1 VGSDQSFAA
10 VHPTRAAPGY
20 WGIAGSVA
28 FAAFMTKLDTYIVNI
43 TLPTIARYFHVGTS
57 EASHTI
63 IAYLVVGTSTL
74 LFFGRLGD
82 RFGLRKIFLW
92 GYGLFTV
99 GSLLCA
105 LSCSI
110 IMLVGSRLVQGL
122 GGAMLISSGYAIIP
136 KFLPHDR
143 TGWAFGILST
153 SAMLGV
159 IIGAPLGGFINGYL
173 SWHWIFLINIP
184 VGIAAIIA
192 AARALPPDAGQATP
206 DSESNRGND
215 VTGTLLSFLGL
226 SALLYALT
234 TGGEWGWTSPVTG
247 GLIFFALLLIVA
259 FLVWE
264 RRCSSPLIDFALF
277 RNSRFACATLAAF
290 FGYMLMG
297 GNAFLMP
304 FYLEL
309 AKGLGTVSVGLLL
322 LVNSVASLS
331 LGLIA
336 GRLSD
341 KIPPSFMTTVA
352 MASAALSSL
361 FFSAYLRSPG
371 LVPVVVF
378 LAWFGVSYGMFVSPN
393 NNQAMSAMPENESGM
408 GSGIFNTVNT
418 LGLAFGV
425 ALLELILVQAVP
437 HGGASLEEHLNQG
450 RISAG
455 DFLGG
460 FEKAY
465 LFGAIVCVAALAWSA
480 VILFSDVRRR
490 GMSAHAEA
498 ASPSPSSPLDR

>member
-1 VGSDQSFAA
+1 MEVEKSLAA
-10 VHPTRAAPGY
+10 VHPPREAPGY

-43 TLPTIARYFHVGTS
+43 TLPTIARYFNVGTS

-82 RFGLRKIFLW
+82 KVGLRKIFLW

-105 LSCSI
+105 ASCSI
-110 IMLVGSRLVQGL
+110 IMLVGSRLIQGL
-122 GGAMLISSGYAIIP
+122 GGAMLISSGYAIIA
-136 KFLPHDR
+136 KFIPANK

-184 VGIAAIIA
+184 VGIMAIIA
-192 AARALPPDAGQATP
+192 ALRALPGGSEAASP
-206 DSESNRGND
+206 DSGLNQGND
-215 VTGTLLSFLGL
+215 VPGTLLSFLGL

-234 TGGEWGWTSPVTG
+234 TGQEWGWTSPVTG
-247 GLIFFALLLIVA
+247 GLLFLSFLVIVA
-259 FLVWE
+259 FLIWE
-264 RRCSSPLIDFALF
+264 KCCICPLIDFALF
-277 RNSRFACATLAAF
+277 RNSRFACATMAAF

-309 AKGLGTVSVGLLL
+309 AKGLNTVSVGLLL
-322 LVNSVASLS
+322 LVNSVASLV

-341 KIPPSFMTTVA
+341 RISPSFLTTVA
-352 MASAALSSL
+352 MASAALSSY
-361 FFSAYLRSPG
+361 FFSGCLKFPG

-378 LAWFGVSYGMFVSPN
+378 LAWFGVSYGVFVSPN
-393 NNQAMSAMPENESGM
+393 NNQAMSALPENESGM
-408 GSGIFNTVNT
+408 GSGVFNTVNT

-425 ALLELILVQAVP
+425 TLLELILSQAVP
-437 HGGASLEEHLNQG
+437 HGGASLETHLNLG
-450 RISAG
+450 KISAG

-465 LFGAIVCVAALAWSA
+465 LFGAIMCMAALAWSA
-480 VILFSDVRRR
+480 IVMFSDIRRR
-490 GMSAHAEA
+490 RMSRHA
-498 ASPSPSSPLDR
+498 

>member
-1 VGSDQSFAA
+1 VEADRTPAA
-10 VHPTRAAPGY
+10 VHPPPKVSGY

-43 TLPTIARYFHVGTS
+43 TLPTIARYFKVGTS
-57 EASHTI
+57 EVSHTI

-105 LSCSI
+105 ASWSI
-110 IMLVGSRLVQGL
+110 VMLVGSRLIQGL

-136 KFLPHDR
+136 KFLPPNK

-184 VGIAAIIA
+184 VGVVAIMAAMKAIPGESQGA
-192 AARALPPDAGQATP
+192 SP
-206 DSESNRGND
+206 DSEVKEGND
-215 VTGTLLSFLGL
+215 VPGTLLSFLGL
-226 SALLYALT
+226 SVLLYALT
-234 TGGEWGWTSPVTG
+234 TGEEWGWTSPLIG
-247 GLIFFALLLIVA
+247 GMLFLAFLVIVA
-259 FLVWE
+259 FLIWE
-264 RRCSSPLIDFALF
+264 KRCRDPLIDFALF

-297 GNAFLMP
+297 GSAFLMP

-309 AKGLGTVSVGLLL
+309 AKGLDPVSVGLLL
-322 LVNSVASLS
+322 LVNSVASLV
-331 LGLIA
+331 LGFMA

-341 KIPPSFMTTVA
+341 RIPPSFLTTIA
-352 MASAALSSL
+352 MASAALSSF
-361 FFSAYLRSPG
+361 FFSVCLKSPG

-408 GSGIFNTVNT
+408 GSGVFNTVNT

-425 ALLELILVQAVP
+425 ALLELILSRAVP
-437 HGGASLEEHLNQG
+437 HSGTSLGNHLNQG
-450 RISAG
+450 ALPAG

-460 FEKAY
+460 FENAY
-465 LFGAIVCVAALAWSA
+465 LFGAIVCLAALAWSA
-480 VILFSDVRRR
+480 IIMFSDLRRR
-490 GMSAHAEA
+490 GMSRHA
-498 ASPSPSSPLDR
+498 

>member
-1 VGSDQSFAA
+1 VAGC
-10 VHPTRAAPGY
+10 
-20 WGIAGSVA
+20 WGIAASVA

-43 TLPTIARYFHVGTS
+43 TLPTIARYFNVGTS

-82 RFGLRKIFLW
+82 RFGLRKIFVW

-99 GSLLCA
+99 GSVLCA

-110 IMLVGSRLVQGL
+110 VMLVGSRLVQGL

-136 KFLPHDR
+136 KFLPADK

-173 SWHWIFLINIP
+173 TWHWIFLINIP
-184 VGIAAIIA
+184 VGIVAILV
-192 AARALPPDAGQATP
+192 ALRSLPADSEGASP
-206 DSESNRGND
+206 DSELKKGND
-215 VTGTLLSFLGL
+215 ITGTLLSFLGL
-226 SALLYALT
+226 SVLLYALT
-234 TGGEWGWTSPVTG
+234 TGEEWGWTSSVII
-247 GLIFFALLLIVA
+247 GLLFFSLLMIVA
-259 FLVWE
+259 FVIWE
-264 RRCSSPLIDFALF
+264 KRCSCPMIDFALF

-309 AKGLGTVSVGLLL
+309 VKNLSTVSVGMLL
-322 LVNSVASLS
+322 LVNSAASLI
-331 LGLIA
+331 LGLVA

-341 KIPPSFMTTVA
+341 RISPSFLTTVA
-352 MASAALSSL
+352 MASAALSSF
-361 FFSAYLRSPG
+361 FFSESLRLPG

-378 LAWFGVSYGMFVSPN
+378 LAWFGVSYGMFVAPN

-425 ALLELILVQAVP
+425 ALLELILSRAVP
-437 HGGASLEEHLNQG
+437 HGGTSLENHLNQG
-450 RISAG
+450 NISAG

-465 LFGAIVCVAALAWSA
+465 LFGAIVCVAALVWSA
-480 VILFSDVRRR
+480 IIMFSDVRRR
-490 GMSAHAEA
+490 KMSGNARIVE
-498 ASPSPSSPLDR
+498 PSSPPEP